1 MTEWLDGSL
10 ADAADAVARGEVSAE
25 ELTRAAIA
33 RAESLQPTL
42 NTFISLRA
50 EQAIDQARGVDA
62 ARAKGATL
70 TPLTGVPLA
79 HKDMYY
85 RAGEV
90 STCGAD
96 FLKQT
101 AQDDTAAALQRLDM
115 AGAIDLGGL
124 NQTEFAVG
132 PLGHNVHHGHIHN
145 PWNPDHCP
153 GGSSS
158 GSGAATA
165 AGIVFGALG
174 SDTGGSVRLPAA
186 FCGVVGMKPTLGRVS
201 RHAMMPLSHSFDCAG
216 PLTRTVRDNA
226 RMLAAIAGHDPR
238 DAAASSRPVDDYE
251 AACGRTVKGVRIGI
265 PDKFFL
271 ADLDP
276 ELEKALGQAQDVLRE
291 AGAMLVPVTIPDPA
305 PDNLVWNVIMAAEA
319 ATLHKRWLT
328 AQPERYAE
336 QVRRRLSVGLYLP
349 ATRYLEATA
358 LRDKALNRFARL
370 VFGQCDM
377 LFGATVPFAAPGL
390 AETDIGADAAM
401 PELILRVSSLT
412 RPANFLGLP
421 AISVPCGFNQAGLPL
436 AMQLIGQPFDEAGLY
451 AVAHAY
457 EQATAW
463 HRRRPSLS

>member
-10 ADAADAVARGEVSAE
+10 VDAAEAVAKGDVSAE
-25 ELTRAAIA
+25 ELARAAIA
-33 RAESLQPTL
+33 RAEHLQPTL
-42 NTFISLRA
+42 NAFITLRA
-50 EQAIDQARGVDA
+50 EQAITQAQAVDA
-62 ARAKGATL
+62 ARAKGETL
-70 TPLTGVPLA
+70 APLAGVPMA

-101 AQDDTAAALQRLDM
+101 PQDDTAACLERLDA
-115 AGAIDLGGL
+115 AGAVDLGGL

-145 PWNPDHCP
+145 PWNPAHCP

-174 SDTGGSVRLPAA
+174 SDTGGSIRLPAA

-226 RMLAAIAGHDPR
+226 RMLAAIAGRDPR
-238 DAAASSRPVDDYE
+238 DAASSAQLVGDYE
-251 AACGRTVKGVRIGI
+251 AACGRSVNGVRIGI

-271 ADLDP
+271 DDLDA
-276 ELEKALGQAQDVLRE
+276 ELAKGLSRAQEVLRE
-291 AGAMLVPVTIPDPA
+291 AGAELVPVTIPDPA
-305 PDNLVWNVIMAAEA
+305 PDNLVWNVILASEA

-328 AQPERYAE
+328 EQPERYAE
-336 QVRRRLSVGLYLP
+336 QVRRRLAVGLYLP
-349 ATRYLEATA
+349 ATRYLEAMT
-358 LRDKALNRFARL
+358 LRDKALNRFAAE
-370 VFGQCDM
+370 VFSQCDM
-377 LFGATVPFAAPGL
+377 LFGATVPFPAPGL
-390 AETDIGADAAM
+390 EETDIGADAAM
-401 PELILRVSSLT
+401 PDLILRVSSLT

-421 AISVPCGFNQAGLPL
+421 ALSVPCGFNADGLPL
-436 AMQLIGQPFDEAGLY
+436 AMQLIGRPFDEAGLY

-457 EQATAW
+457 EQATIW
-463 HRRRPSLS
+463 HKRRPPRP